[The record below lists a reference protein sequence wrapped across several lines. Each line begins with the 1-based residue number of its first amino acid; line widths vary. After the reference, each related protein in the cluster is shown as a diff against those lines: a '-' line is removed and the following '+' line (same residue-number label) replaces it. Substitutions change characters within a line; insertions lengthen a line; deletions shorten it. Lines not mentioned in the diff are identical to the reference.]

1 MTPATTLHNILVI
14 GSKVIMRDTQADK
27 LSLWWTDTDQNWFV
41 SQTCCRYPISFFFVE
56 IYSVLVKMEHAKRH
70 KGGHAQVRPS
80 CAHYMELEQRTHNI
94 PAKSTEVLGEN
105 FPASVN
111 SRS

>member
-1 MTPATTLHNILVI
+1 VFVDSLPNINV
-14 GSKVIMRDTQADK
+14 
-27 LSLWWTDTDQNWFV
+27 
-41 SQTCCRYPISFFFVE
+41 CFVE
-56 IYSVLVKMEHAKRH
+56 IYSVLVKMEHAKRQ
-70 KGGHAQVRPS
+70 KGGHAQVLPS

-94 PAKSTEVLGEN
+94 PEKSTEVLGKN